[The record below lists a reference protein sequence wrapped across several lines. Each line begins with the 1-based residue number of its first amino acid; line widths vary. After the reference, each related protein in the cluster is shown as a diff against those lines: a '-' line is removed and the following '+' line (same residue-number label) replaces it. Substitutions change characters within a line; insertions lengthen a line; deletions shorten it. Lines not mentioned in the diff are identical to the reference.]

1 MNNDERKP
9 TIGSL
14 APNSIGHALRALYAP
29 SLREPLPEE
38 FLDADENG
46 RSERKRRPSRLKVGM
61 FQVPCRR

>member
-14 APNSIGHALRALYAP
+14 AQNSIGHALRALYAP

-38 FLDADENG
+38 FLDLLRAFEDA
-46 RSERKRRPSRLKVGM
+46 
-61 FQVPCRR
+61 